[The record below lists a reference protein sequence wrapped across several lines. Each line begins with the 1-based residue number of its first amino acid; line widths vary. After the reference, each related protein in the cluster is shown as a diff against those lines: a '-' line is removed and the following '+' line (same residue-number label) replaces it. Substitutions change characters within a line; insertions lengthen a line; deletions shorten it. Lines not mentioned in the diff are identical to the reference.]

1 MYIFMKVVLKYQQV
15 VIWKEN
21 IFKTLRKIILIY
33 ILQKSICCQLSFKR
47 QLKWS
52 GYSDHSKGFE
62 AALIALSYG
71 ARIFEKHFTINNKQS
86 GPDHSSSLSP
96 KELKIYIE
104 KLNIFKNSIGK
115 YQKRPS
121 EIELKNLRIVRKQIV
136 AKKKIFKGEKFTSN
150 NITTKRAEKG
160 ISASRWDKLI
170 GKKSKY
176 NFLPDE
182 NIKV

>member
-1 MYIFMKVVLKYQQV
+1 MVLEF
-15 VIWKEN
+15 W
-21 IFKTLRKIILIY
+21 
-33 ILQKSICCQLSFKR
+33 
-47 QLKWS
+47 
-52 GYSDHSKGFE
+52 
-62 AALIALSYG
+62 
-71 ARIFEKHFTINNKQS
+71 KHFTTKHKQS

-121 EIELKNLRIVRKQIV
+121 EIELKNLKIVRKQIV

-176 NFLPDE
+176 NFLLDE
-182 NIKV
+182 NMKV